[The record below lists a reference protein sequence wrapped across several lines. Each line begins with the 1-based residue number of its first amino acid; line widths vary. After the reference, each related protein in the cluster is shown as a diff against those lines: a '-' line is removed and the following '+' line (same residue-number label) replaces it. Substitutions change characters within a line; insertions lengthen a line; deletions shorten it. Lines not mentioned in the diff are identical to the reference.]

1 MVHKEI
7 YIELQDT
14 QWQFDYID
22 HDRNIARAIVYDE
35 NGIFYFVRAERDDD
49 FGKATLIETAGGGV
63 EVGEELQTAIQRELK
78 EELGVSVEIVFKIG
92 VVSDYYNLIHRHNI
106 NNYFLCKVKSFGEKN
121 LTQDEIDSFH
131 LSTLQLSYEE
141 AVREYENRKNTRLG
155 TLVANRELPI
165 LYRAK
170 EIIDSMDQH
179 MEKYPDEI
187 EVGLAF
193 SDLKYD
199 YAVKKMDQDAILDT
213 GNSFKGMVHPDD
225 LKIVESDISSQ
236 IKQEKDIDQV
246 QYRIKCKDGT
256 IKTVLDYGR
265 FVHTEMYGNV
275 YYVFMNDISKNDE

>member
-92 VVSDYYNLIHRHNI
+92 VLIEDKNLIHRHNI

-141 AVREYENRKNTRLG
+141 AEEQWKFEIKTYAKSLTEEDITNLVEKVNQITFELEREKYEIVHGL
-155 TLVANRELPI
+155 
-165 LYRAK
+165 
-170 EIIDSMDQH
+170 EIIVDELSSDKDKLCH
-179 MEKYPDEI
+179 FAKVFVEKGDCI
-187 EVGLAF
+187 
-193 SDLKYD
+193 
-199 YAVKKMDQDAILDT
+199 
-213 GNSFKGMVHPDD
+213 
-225 LKIVESDISSQ
+225 
-236 IKQEKDIDQV
+236 
-246 QYRIKCKDGT
+246 
-256 IKTVLDYGR
+256 
-265 FVHTEMYGNV
+265 
-275 YYVFMNDISKNDE
+275 

>member
-1 MVHKEI
+1 MVNPNKLVLYGTETLNFDVDYQGEYMVNKEI

-106 NNYFLCKVKSFGEKN
+106 NNYFLCKVKSFGKKN

-170 EIIDSMDQH
+170 EIIDD
-179 MEKYPDEI
+179 I
-187 EVGLAF
+187 E
-193 SDLKYD
+193 S
-199 YAVKKMDQDAILDT
+199 
-213 GNSFKGMVHPDD
+213 
-225 LKIVESDISSQ
+225 E
-236 IKQEKDIDQV
+236 
-246 QYRIKCKDGT
+246 
-256 IKTVLDYGR
+256 
-265 FVHTEMYGNV
+265 
-275 YYVFMNDISKNDE
+275 

>member
-7 YIELQDT
+7 YIELQDM

-155 TLVANRELPI
+155 TLVANRELHI

-170 EIIDSMDQH
+170 EIIDD
-179 MEKYPDEI
+179 I
-187 EVGLAF
+187 E
-193 SDLKYD
+193 S
-199 YAVKKMDQDAILDT
+199 
-213 GNSFKGMVHPDD
+213 
-225 LKIVESDISSQ
+225 E
-236 IKQEKDIDQV
+236 
-246 QYRIKCKDGT
+246 
-256 IKTVLDYGR
+256 
-265 FVHTEMYGNV
+265 
-275 YYVFMNDISKNDE
+275 